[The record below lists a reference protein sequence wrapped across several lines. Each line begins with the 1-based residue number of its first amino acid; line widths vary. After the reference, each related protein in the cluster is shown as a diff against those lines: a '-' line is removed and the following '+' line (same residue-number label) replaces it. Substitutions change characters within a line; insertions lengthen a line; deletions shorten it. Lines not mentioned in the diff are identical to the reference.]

1 MSKKFHLINLGCK
14 LNAFEGEALMER
26 LMAKGHT
33 RTELDES
40 DIVVVNTCTVTA
52 KADEKGKKIMRK
64 AKSLGKK
71 VIATGC
77 YATTDGLQLAE
88 ENYIDLILR
97 NEQKFDIE
105 QYLPLL
111 DLGNKIVEGTSES
124 FPEVS
129 GFERT
134 RAFLKVQ
141 DGCNK
146 FCSFCKIPFARGR
159 SKSQDFDKIHHAFKV
174 LLDANY
180 KEIVLTGI
188 NLTDFSYEGGR
199 LGSLVESLL
208 DYPHD
213 YRLRL
218 SSLQPDDFDPALL
231 EALQHPKMSPHF
243 HLSVQSGSDSVLKR
257 MRRHYSQTDYLGLVD
272 KIRKIS
278 PDAGITTDI
287 IVGFPEETDTEFQE
301 TLAMVDKA
309 GFVRVHIFP
318 YSAREGTAA
327 GLLPDFSSSLK
338 KEREAQLLEVC
349 TQSALR
355 FARNECLGRTY
366 RALTETDKKGVREAY
381 TENYIRVH
389 FPSSE
394 TEANQFITVTPN
406 DVMAD
411 KDGHLVFLIDQ

>member
-14 LNAFEGEALMER
+14 LNAFEGEALMEK
-26 LMAKGHT
+26 LLAKGHA

-40 DIVVVNTCTVTA
+40 EIVIVNTCTVTA
-52 KADEKGKKIMRK
+52 KADEKGKKLMKK

-111 DLGNKIVEGTSES
+111 DLGNKIVEGSSES

-159 SKSQDFDKIHHAFKV
+159 SKSQQFDKIHHAFKV
-174 LLDANY
+174 LLDAGY

-188 NLTDFSYEGGR
+188 NLTDFAYEGGR

-218 SSLQPDDFDPALL
+218 SSLQPDDFDPVLL
-231 EALQHPKMSPHF
+231 DVLQHPKMSPHF
-243 HLSVQSGSDSVLKR
+243 HLSVQSGSDEVLRR
-257 MRRHYSQTDYLGLVD
+257 MRRHYSRVDYLGLVD

-278 PDAGITTDI
+278 PHAGITTDI
-287 IVGFPEETDTEFQE
+287 IVGFPEETESEFQE
-301 TLAMVDKA
+301 TLDMVDEA

-318 YSAREGTAA
+318 YSSREGTAA
-327 GLLPDFSSSLK
+327 GLLPDFSSSFK
-338 KEREAQLLEVC
+338 REREARLLEVC
-349 TQSALR
+349 TESALR
-355 FARNECLGRTY
+355 FARNECLGKSY
-366 RALTETDKKGVREAY
+366 RALTETDKKGIREAY

-389 FPSSE
+389 FPSAS
-394 TEANQFITVTPN
+394 TEANQFISITPT
-406 DVMAD
+406 DVVAD
-411 KDGHLVFLIDQ
+411 KDGHLVFVLDK